1 LRDVV
6 GGVRVGKRILIVD
19 DDRPIRLLYEE
30 ELEDEGYEVRVASN
44 GEEALA
50 VLDGFNPDVV
60 TLDVKMR
67 GGIDGIETL
76 RTIKARRPSLPVILC
91 TAYQHYKADFGC
103 WACDA
108 YVVKSSDLAELKAAI
123 RKALR
128 GAAA

>member
-1 LRDVV
+1 M
-6 GGVRVGKRILIVD
+6 GKRILIVD

-67 GGIDGIETL
+67 GGMDGIETL
-76 RTIKARRPSLPVILC
+76 RAIKARRPSLPVILC
-91 TAYQHYKADFGC
+91 TAYQHYKADFGT
-103 WACDA
+103 WASDA